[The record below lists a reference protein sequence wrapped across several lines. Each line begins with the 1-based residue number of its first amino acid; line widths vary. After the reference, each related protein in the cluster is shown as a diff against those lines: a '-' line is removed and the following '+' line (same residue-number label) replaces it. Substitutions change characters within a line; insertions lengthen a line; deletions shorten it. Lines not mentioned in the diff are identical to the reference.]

1 MPADFHSPI
10 SRAIRPEDTAE
21 ALSKYLKS
29 QQRGRV
35 EYALMVQAFYDLITD
50 FYEYGW
56 GRSFHFAP
64 GKDGVS
70 FEDCLTG
77 HQHFLGE
84 AIGLKPGMKV
94 LDIGCGVGG
103 PQRSI
108 ARKFGASIV
117 GLNISEYQIGK
128 CATYARK
135 EGLEDICSVLHG
147 DFMDIPAEDG
157 SFDAAYHIEAIAHA
171 PDKTAAYA
179 EAFRILRP
187 GAFFA
192 GYDWCMTPLY
202 DDGNPEH
209 REIRQGIEYGNALP
223 QIASFADITDGLR
236 ACGFE
241 AIEARDRAP
250 DADPETPWYRPLE
263 GRCADAEKF
272 AADTSRPQ
280 DHHGRPARSGT
291 RTRRAQRIVG
301 DIGSTQRG
309 GRQPRGRRAPG
320 DIHAHVLPQGAQAG
334 MTWVSCAVTVE
345 ASRIGGRLR
354 LAGSTAVGAARDEDR
369 VLKVLGCDQAGFR
382 LLQAFRRRPDGR
394 SVRSGRRVRID
405 VARRP

>member
-21 ALSKYLKS
+21 ALSKYLKT
-29 QQRGRV
+29 QQRGRE

-128 CATYARK
+128 CTTYATK

-223 QIASFADITDGLR
+223 QIASFADITDGLH

-263 GRCADAEKF
+263 GGARTLKSLPRTPLGRRITTGVLRVLERVRAVPKGSLAISEVLNV
-272 AADTSRPQ
+272 AADSLV
-280 DHHGRPARSGT
+280 A
-291 RTRRAQRIVG
+291 
-301 DIGSTQRG
+301 
-309 GRQPRGRRAPG
+309 
-320 DIHAHVLPQGAQAG
+320 
-334 MTWVSCAVTVE
+334 
-345 ASRIGGRLR
+345 GGRL
-354 LAGSTAVGAARDEDR
+354 GIFTPMYYHKARKPE
-369 VLKVLGCDQAGFR
+369 
-382 LLQAFRRRPDGR
+382 
-394 SVRSGRRVRID
+394 
-405 VARRP
+405 